1 MPEKANISRTL
12 ILPLMSIILL
22 VSVYMTANVLLPLK
36 ADGKGNGKDD
46 YVSDNQHLSD
56 DAGSGEAVE
65 MNINFSEKCIVIDSG
80 HGGADLERL
89 EFPERKRKKLI
100 WQLQKNCRND
110 LKMLRLMLL

>member
-56 DAGSGEAVE
+56 DAGDGEVVE

-80 HGGADLERL
+80 HGGADPGKEGVAGTNEKEINLS
-89 EFPERKRKKLI
+89 
-100 WQLQKNCRND
+100 RN
-110 LKMLRLMLL
+110 RAAPQ